1 MVERAYKAGKTRAA
15 MTDEIGVFE
24 DYIRA
29 QHLKH
34 SKPRRDIVEVFLAS
48 EGHYTAQELFQQV
61 KQKNAS
67 VGFATVYR
75 TLKLLEEC
83 GLARTMDYG
92 DGTLRYEPNRFQH
105 HHVICTACNRTIEFL
120 SPELEVLLRRV
131 QEDHQFTPQMHAV
144 RILSVCTDCTRM
156 KSQPRRQ
163 STPLEA
169 ILSRDALQVAIANE
183 ERGLHF
189 YSLALE
195 ATIDG
200 ATRSVFEQLVAEER
214 CHLAALQTEY
224 ETLCQAHPALVSEPN
239 LLYFDYER
247 LEDIFPQSRFS
258 DVQAV
263 QAVGAAEALY
273 IAMAAERRSYE
284 FFSEYADKVEYPE
297 GRAIFKKFANE
308 EQHHLS
314 MIRHAYDALQ
324 DKT

>member
-1 MVERAYKAGKTRAA
+1 MQ
-15 MTDEIGVFE
+15 DEIRIFE

-29 QHLKH
+29 QRLKH
-34 SKPRRDIVEVFLAS
+34 SKPRRDIVEVFLES
-48 EGHYTAQELFQQV
+48 DGHYTAQELFQQV

-105 HHVICTACNRTIEFL
+105 HHIICTACNRTIEFL
-120 SPELEVLLRRV
+120 SPELEVLLRKV
-131 QEDHQFTPQMHAV
+131 QEDHHFTPQMHAV
-144 RILSVCTDCTRM
+144 RILSVCTDCTQVT
-156 KSQPRRQ
+156 SQPRRQ
-163 STPLEA
+163 STSLEA
-169 ILSRDALQVAIANE
+169 ILSRDALQVAITNE

-195 ATIDG
+195 ATTDT
-200 ATRSVFEQLVAEER
+200 ATRTVFERLVEEEKR
-214 CHLAALQTEY
+214 HLAALQKEY
-224 ETLCQAHPALVSEPN
+224 EALCQAHPALISEPN
-239 LLYFDYER
+239 LLYFDYDR
-247 LEDIFPQSRFS
+247 LEDIFPQSRLNVMQT
-258 DVQAV
+258 VQSV
-263 QAVGAAEALY
+263 SAAEALY
-273 IAMAAERRSYE
+273 MAMAAERRSYE

-308 EQHHLS
+308 EQRHLS

-324 DKT
+324 DKG

>member
-1 MVERAYKAGKTRAA
+1 MGKITAS
-15 MTDEIGVFE
+15 MQDEIRSFE
-24 DYIRA
+24 DYIRT

-48 EGHYTAQELFQQV
+48 DGHYTAQELFQQV

-105 HHVICTACNRTIEFL
+105 HHIICTACNRTIEFL
-120 SPELEVLLRRV
+120 SPELEVLLRKV
-131 QEDHQFTPQMHAV
+131 QEDHQFTPQIHAV

-163 STPLEA
+163 STALDA

-189 YSLALE
+189 YSLVLE
-195 ATIDG
+195 ATTDV
-200 ATRSVFEQLVAEER
+200 ATRAVFTRLVDEEKR
-214 CHLAALQTEY
+214 HLAALQKEY
-224 ETLCQAHPALVSEPN
+224 ETLCQAHPALTSEPA
-239 LLYFDYER
+239 LLYFDYDR
-247 LEDIFPQSRFS
+247 LEDIFPQSRFN
-258 DVQAV
+258 VAQAV
-263 QAVGAAEALY
+263 QSVSAAEALY
-273 IAMAAERRSYE
+273 MAMAAERRSYE
-284 FFSEYADKVEYPE
+284 FFSAYADKVEYPE
-297 GRAIFKKFANE
+297 GRAIFKKFASE
-308 EQHHLS
+308 ERRHLS